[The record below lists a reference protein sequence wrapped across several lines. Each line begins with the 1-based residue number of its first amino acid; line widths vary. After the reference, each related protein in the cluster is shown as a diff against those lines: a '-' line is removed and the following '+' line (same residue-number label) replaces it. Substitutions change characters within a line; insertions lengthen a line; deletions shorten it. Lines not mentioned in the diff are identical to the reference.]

1 MRTPKW
7 SAILAAVARVGPPP
21 FFQRWA
27 LPLLRPSV
35 LRTVVA
41 LSPCCTHKFV
51 KVFQKFKKMHLSFHF
66 VLTQVHFCSTI
77 ELLNIS
83 INAVPSCHKCIIGH

>member
-51 KVFQKFKKMHLSFHF
+51 KVFQKFKKNAPLFP
-66 VLTQVHFCSTI
+66 FCIDVSA
-77 ELLNIS
+77 LL
-83 INAVPSCHKCIIGH
+83 